1 MLEALFLRCVNFLH
15 EWGFGALHICLDMK
29 KTILIALIVVSTIF
43 RGRAQGSLEALLV
56 TYTQKYSIPQS
67 VYEIQEEDWR
77 NSVIEE
83 LSKVSSYMLC
93 YLEGKCGFTSSVSA
107 TVKKGCFIVS
117 GEYGFYMNLKKREKV
132 SSEVILDEHFLV
144 HSPLNTIEWN
154 ITDEEMEIA
163 GKLCTKATCLSDDG
177 EVVTAWFCSEMPI
190 PIGPSEYYQG
200 LPGLIFALEM
210 GSVQYEIQKL
220 EYVQDIKGITPPSIG
235 KKMEKEQFDK
245 LREEIYER
253 HKGEL
258 GGNESGVQIIRL

>member
-1 MLEALFLRCVNFLH
+1 MEKAILAVIFFMTTGLLGIAQEHA
-15 EWGFGALHICLDMK
+15 
-29 KTILIALIVVSTIF
+29 KT
-43 RGRAQGSLEALLV
+43 LV
-56 TYTQKYSIPQS
+56 ATYTQGYTIPES
-67 VYEIQEEDWR
+67 VYGIEDKQTR
-77 NSVIEE
+77 ENVLKE
-83 LSKVSSYMLC
+83 LSKKTSFVLC
-93 YLEGKCGFTSSVSA
+93 YQEGKCGFTSSA
-107 TVKKGCFIVS
+107 TVRDGRFIVS
-117 GEYGFYMNLKKREKV
+117 GEYGFYMDLKKREKV

-220 EYVQDIKGITPPSIG
+220 EYVQDIKGIIPPSIG

>member
-1 MLEALFLRCVNFLH
+1 
-15 EWGFGALHICLDMK
+15 MK
-29 KTILIALIVVSTIF
+29 KVILIVFFFMTTGLLGI
-43 RGRAQGSLEALLV
+43 AQEHTKTLV
-56 TYTQKYSIPQS
+56 ATYIQGYRIPKS
-67 VYEIQEEDWR
+67 VYGIEDKQTKE
-77 NSVIEE
+77 NVLKE
-83 LSKVSSYMLC
+83 LSKKTSFVLC
-93 YLEGKCGFTSSVSA
+93 YQEGKCGFTSSAS
-107 TVKKGCFIVS
+107 TTIKKGNFLVS
-117 GEYGFYMNLKKREKV
+117 GERGFYMDLKKREKV

-210 GSVQYEIQKL
+210 GNVQYEIQKL
-220 EYVQDIKGITPPSIG
+220 EYVQDIKGITPPSTG
-235 KKMEKEQFDK
+235 RKMEKEQFDK

-253 HKGEL
+253 HKREL
-258 GGNESGVQIIRL
+258 SGNESGVQIIRL

>member
-1 MLEALFLRCVNFLH
+1 MEKAILAVIFFMTTGLLGIAQEHA
-15 EWGFGALHICLDMK
+15 
-29 KTILIALIVVSTIF
+29 KT
-43 RGRAQGSLEALLV
+43 LV
-56 TYTQKYSIPQS
+56 ATYTQGYTIPES
-67 VYEIQEEDWR
+67 VYGIEDKQTR
-77 NSVIEE
+77 ENVLKE
-83 LSKVSSYMLC
+83 LSKKTSFVLC
-93 YLEGKCGFTSSVSA
+93 YQEGKCGFTSSA
-107 TVKKGCFIVS
+107 TVRDGRFIVS
-117 GEYGFYMNLKKREKV
+117 GEYGFYMDLKKREKV

>member
-1 MLEALFLRCVNFLH
+1 MEKAILAVIFFMTTGLLGIAQEHA
-15 EWGFGALHICLDMK
+15 
-29 KTILIALIVVSTIF
+29 KT
-43 RGRAQGSLEALLV
+43 LV
-56 TYTQKYSIPQS
+56 ATYTQGYTIPES
-67 VYEIQEEDWR
+67 VYGIEDKQTR
-77 NSVIEE
+77 ENVLKE
-83 LSKVSSYMLC
+83 LSKKTSFVLC
-93 YLEGKCGFTSSVSA
+93 YQEGKCGFTSSA
-107 TVKKGCFIVS
+107 TVRDGRFIVS
-117 GEYGFYMNLKKREKV
+117 GEYGFYMDLKKREKV

-258 GGNESGVQIIRL
+258 GGNEGGVQIIRL